1 MERIRET
8 ERSGGLGTAVI
19 PREARAF
26 EGLREIAPSLC
37 QWPTMA
43 ITDRAMGDVDAA
55 LAADPLFHRCP
66 DGQEGRVDVRYW
78 YFHPLN
84 LSCRHCSE
92 GGGVC
97 VVDPATVVCRHR
109 MARRLLGKEVGER
122 DELQALLAGAKL
134 S

>member
-19 PREARAF
+19 TREVPAF
-26 EGLREIAPSLC
+26 RGLRETAPSLC

-43 ITDRAMGDVDAA
+43 IADVAMRDLDAA
-55 LAADPLFHRCP
+55 RAADPLFHRCP
-66 DGQEGRVDVRYW
+66 DGQEGTVEVRYW
-78 YFHPLN
+78 YLRPLN

-97 VVDPATVVCRHR
+97 VVDPETVVCRHR
-109 MARRLLGKEVGER
+109 MERRTGHPVPER
-122 DELQALLAGAKL
+122 
-134 S
+134 

>member
-8 ERSGGLGTAVI
+8 EWTGGPGTAVI
-19 PREARAF
+19 PREAGPF
-26 EGLREIAPSLC
+26 EDLRETAPSLC
-37 QWPTMA
+37 QWPTLA
-43 ITDRAMGDVDAA
+43 ITDLAMRDVDAA

-66 DGQEGRVDVRYW
+66 DGFQGRVDVRYW

-97 VVDPATVVCRHR
+97 VVEPATVVCRHR
-109 MARRLLGKEVGER
+109 MVRRTEEP
-122 DELQALLAGAKL
+122 ALEG
-134 S
+134 

>member
-1 MERIRET
+1 MEGIREI
-8 ERSGGLGTAVI
+8 ERSGELGTAVI
-19 PREARAF
+19 PRGAVPF
-26 EGLREIAPSLC
+26 EDVRETETSLC
-37 QWPTMA
+37 QWPTLA
-43 ITDRAMGDVDAA
+43 ITDLTMRDADAA

-66 DGQEGRVDVRYW
+66 DGHQGQVDVRYW

-109 MARRLLGKEVGER
+109 VARRTGQPLLER
-122 DELQALLAGAKL
+122 
-134 S
+134 